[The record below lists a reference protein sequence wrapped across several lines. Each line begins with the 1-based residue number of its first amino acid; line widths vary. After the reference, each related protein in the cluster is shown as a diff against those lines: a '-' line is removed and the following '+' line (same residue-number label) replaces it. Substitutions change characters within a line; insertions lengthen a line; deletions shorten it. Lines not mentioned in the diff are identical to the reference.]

1 MGLIAQEVEQVIP
14 EVVTYADD
22 VDEYS
27 VEYGNLTA
35 LLIEAVKEQNEI
47 INIMRKELDEL
58 KKKLGE

>member
-1 MGLIAQEVEQVIP
+1 MGLIAQEVEQIVP
-14 EVVTYADD
+14 EVVTYAED

-47 INIMRKELDEL
+47 INTMRRELDEL

>member
-1 MGLIAQEVEQVIP
+1 MGLIAQEVEQIVP